1 MMDARECHQLGLIHH
16 LVPADQVLARALEIA
31 ADLAAK
37 PPVALRLDKQRFQE
51 MTEAG
56 FRDAMK
62 AAARLHHESYESGE
76 PARMMQAFFAER
88 DQRRQAAN

>member
-1 MMDARECHQLGLIHH
+1 
-16 LVPADQVLARALEIA
+16 
-31 ADLAAK
+31 
-37 PPVALRLDKQRFQE
+37 LRLDKQRFQE

-56 FRDAMK
+56 FRDAMQ

>member
-1 MMDARECHQLGLIHH
+1 MDARECHQLGLIHH
-16 LVPADQVLARALEIA
+16 LVPAGEVRAQALAIA
-31 ADLAAK
+31 AELAAK

-56 FRDAMK
+56 FRDAMQ

-76 PARMMQAFFAER
+76 PARMMQAFFA
-88 DQRRQAAN
+88 QRQQRGQAAN